1 MDLDESNTT
10 FSQFRDSEMPAG
22 SLMAQSDTPDIQ
34 DKDKEEDFSSTKA
47 INDGE
52 KDDTDDLKIQM
63 IMKVMHQYLIVII
76 IWTWKVNN
84 HILKITI
91 QIHNQIIKVQTI

>member
-22 SLMAQSDTPDIQ
+22 SLMAQSDTPDIY

-52 KDDTDDLKIQM
+52 KDDTDDLEDIDDNESDAL
-63 IMKVMHQYLIVII
+63 VFNSD
-76 IWTWKVNN
+76 NN
-84 HILKITI
+84 MDMEGK
-91 QIHNQIIKVQTI
+91 QSFS

>member
-1 MDLDESNTT
+1 MDLNESNTT

-22 SLMAQSDTPDIQ
+22 SIMAQSDTPDIQ

-52 KDDTDDLKIQM
+52 KDDTDDLEDIDDNESDAL
-63 IMKVMHQYLIVII
+63 VFN
-76 IWTWKVNN
+76 TDNN
-84 HILKITI
+84 MDMEGK
-91 QIHNQIIKVQTI
+91 QSYS

>member
-22 SLMAQSDTPDIQ
+22 SLMAQSDTPDIY

-52 KDDTDDLKIQM
+52 KDDTDDLEDIDDNESDAL
-63 IMKVMHQYLIVII
+63 VFNSD
-76 IWTWKVNN
+76 NN
-84 HILKITI
+84 MDMEGK
-91 QIHNQIIKVQTI
+91 QSYS

>member
-52 KDDTDDLKIQM
+52 KDDTDDLEDIDDNESDAL
-63 IMKVMHQYLIVII
+63 VFNSD
-76 IWTWKVNN
+76 NN
-84 HILKITI
+84 MDMEGK
-91 QIHNQIIKVQTI
+91 QSYS